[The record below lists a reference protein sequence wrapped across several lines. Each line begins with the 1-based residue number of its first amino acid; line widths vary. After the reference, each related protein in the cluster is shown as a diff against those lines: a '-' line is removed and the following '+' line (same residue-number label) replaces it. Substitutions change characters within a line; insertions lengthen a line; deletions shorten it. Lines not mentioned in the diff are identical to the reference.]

1 MTGPRQQMGM
11 DDRFTRRGALAAT
24 GAAVAALAGCVS
36 GDGSDGS
43 NGNGG
48 ASNGT
53 NSVGGGGTDRPA
65 WQTTSFEDAQTG
77 ETLTIAEFDEP
88 VVLHTFA
95 TWCSVCQSQQQSL
108 DTLEERRGDE
118 VTLVDLTIDE
128 NDDPDEVAAHA
139 ESNGF
144 DWRFG
149 VAPAEMTSSLVDN
162 IGDRVVFA
170 PQSPVVVVCPNGATE
185 ALGKGVS
192 ADAIADA
199 INTNCA

>member
-1 MTGPRQQMGM
+1 M
-11 DDRFTRRGALAAT
+11 DDRPTRRGALAAT
-24 GAAVAALAGCVS
+24 GAAVAALAGGVS

-53 NSVGGGGTDRPA
+53 NSAGGGGTDRPA
-65 WQTTSFEDAQTG
+65 WQTTSFEDARTG
-77 ETLTIAEFDEP
+77 ETLTVAEFDEP

-95 TWCSVCQSQQQSL
+95 TWCSVCHSQQQSL
-108 DTLEERRGDE
+108 DTLKKRRGDD

-149 VAPAEMTSSLVDN
+149 VAPAEMTSSLVDD

-170 PQSPVVVVCPNGATE
+170 PQSPVVVVCPDGTTE

-192 ADAIADA
+192 ADTVASTID
-199 INTNCA
+199 NNCT

>member
-1 MTGPRQQMGM
+1 M
-11 DDRFTRRGALAAT
+11 DDRSTRRGALAAT

-53 NSVGGGGTDRPA
+53 NSAGGGGTDRPA
-65 WQTTSFEDAQTG
+65 WQTTSFEDARTG
-77 ETLTIAEFDEP
+77 ETLTVAEFDEP

-95 TWCSVCQSQQQSL
+95 TWCSVCHSQQQSL
-108 DTLEERRGDE
+108 DTLKKRRGDD

-149 VAPAEMTSSLVDN
+149 VAPAEMTSSLVDD

-170 PQSPVVVVCPNGATE
+170 PQSPVVVVCPDGTTE

-192 ADAIADA
+192 ADTVASTIDS
-199 INTNCA
+199 TCA

>member
-1 MTGPRQQMGM
+1 M
-11 DDRFTRRGALAAT
+11 DDRPTRRGALAAT

-53 NSVGGGGTDRPA
+53 NSAGGGGTDRPA
-65 WQTTSFEDAQTG
+65 WQTTSFEDARTG
-77 ETLTIAEFDEP
+77 ETLTVAEFDEP

-95 TWCSVCQSQQQSL
+95 TWCSVCHSQQQSL
-108 DTLEERRGDE
+108 DTLKKRRGDD

-149 VAPAEMTSSLVDN
+149 VAPAEMTSSLVDD

-170 PQSPVVVVCPNGATE
+170 PQSPVVVVCPDGTTE

-192 ADAIADA
+192 ADTVASTID
-199 INTNCA
+199 NNCT